1 MARRGEDG
9 WVSRNGRPVP
19 IPPYKPPR
27 QKTTTGKVPTTVS
40 KEVIEVLDSQDK
52 GKDVVERDSEE
63 ETQLGLV
70 WGSPGIAETQ
80 LQESDDDD
88 DNIPF
93 SQLKEKRKEDKPQ
106 PIEYVRDRCIVL
118 ITETETETEAQ
129 VIATEEDRIVVLEE
143 VPTGESCIG
152 HKIMKEFGEGIFE
165 GSVTPAI
172 KKRGRFLYHVVY
184 EDGDEED
191 LNDKEFREGYELLH
205 QTKNDT
211 LKTVSEE
218 LAQEDSENDNEKSGG
233 DTEGSEYDM
242 SEDEDRKRKLK
253 KRRTKPI
260 KSLKEKAK
268 NMGEN
273 NDSKEED
280 TPKRRHNKVTPAVD
294 VQALIKSGG
303 KQSVTNRT
311 IAY

>member
-1 MARRGEDG
+1 
-9 WVSRNGRPVP
+9 
-19 IPPYKPPR
+19 
-27 QKTTTGKVPTTVS
+27 
-40 KEVIEVLDSQDK
+40 LQD
-52 GKDVVERDSEE
+52 
-63 ETQLGLV
+63 
-70 WGSPGIAETQ
+70 
-80 LQESDDDD
+80 SDDGD

-106 PIEYVRDRCIVL
+106 PLGYVGDVCKEKASPFIVL
-118 ITETETETEAQ
+118 ITETETETEEQ
-129 VIATEEDRIVVLEE
+129 VIATVEERIVVIDE

-152 HKIMKEFGEGIFE
+152 QKILKEFGEGLFK
-165 GSVTPAI
+165 GSVTTAI

-205 QTKNDT
+205 QSNNDT

-218 LAQEDSENDNEKSGG
+218 LAQEDSDNDNDKSGG

-242 SEDEDRKRKLK
+242 SEDEDRQRKRK

-311 IAY
+311 IASMSTEEQATIIGTAEKTIIKEAKKGLRKEAMKVCHSNYQYDNVKSFKLTISFCI